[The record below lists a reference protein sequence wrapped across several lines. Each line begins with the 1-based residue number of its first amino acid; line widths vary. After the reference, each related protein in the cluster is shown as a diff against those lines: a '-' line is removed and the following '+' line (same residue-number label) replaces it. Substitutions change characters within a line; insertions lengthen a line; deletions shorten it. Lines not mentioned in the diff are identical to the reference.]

1 MGVIYERQVPA
12 VVRWLGARFSDGPR
26 SWRMTWGSL
35 SIRRGLA
42 FGLWLFEEGFSFHV
56 HALRVSVYV
65 RLPFLSR
72 FAWEPRDICES
83 WGLSTCDNSVHV
95 SWGHRSKCFDV
106 PWSTWVRVSQEVR
119 RADGSWVPY
128 VGIWERGKQR
138 DGRHVE
144 THSYRYM
151 LQSGEVQ
158 ERLAEQ
164 SPPDILTQELTGLLL
179 DAAQWGARVESLPLL
194 DMPPAAAVA
203 SAQRLLVS
211 LGLGEAR
218 LSLGAQGS
226 NPSKAFLHALGSRVG
241 SQALAVFLQKIG
253 PQIQRLNGGRD
264 VQL

>member
-1 MGVIYERQVPA
+1 MGVIYERQIPA
-12 VVRWLGARFSDGPR
+12 VVRWLGARFSDGPQ

-83 WGLSTCDNSVHV
+83 WGFSTCDNSVHV

-106 PWSTWVRVSQEVR
+106 PWATWVRVSQEVR

-128 VGIWERGKQR
+128 VGIWERGKEP

-158 ERLAEQ
+158 ERTATIYVERERRKLK
-164 SPPDILTQELTGLLL
+164 LL
-179 DAAQWGARVESLPLL
+179 
-194 DMPPAAAVA
+194 
-203 SAQRLLVS
+203 RLLPFARTTHYIEVQFS
-211 LGLGEAR
+211 DEVGER
-218 LSLGAQGS
+218 SGS
-226 NPSKAFLHALGSRVG
+226 WKGG
-241 SQALAVFLQKIG
+241 TIG
-253 PQIQRLNGGRD
+253 CAYEMRPDETPRECLKRMERD
-264 VQL
+264 RKF

>member
-158 ERLAEQ
+158 ERTATIYVERERRKLK
-164 SPPDILTQELTGLLL
+164 LL
-179 DAAQWGARVESLPLL
+179 
-194 DMPPAAAVA
+194 
-203 SAQRLLVS
+203 RLLPFARTTHYIEVQFS
-211 LGLGEAR
+211 DEVGER
-218 LSLGAQGS
+218 SGS
-226 NPSKAFLHALGSRVG
+226 WKGG
-241 SQALAVFLQKIG
+241 TIG
-253 PQIQRLNGGRD
+253 CAYEMRPDETPRECLKRMERD
-264 VQL
+264 RKF

>member
-1 MGVIYERQVPA
+1 MASMGVIYERQVPA

-158 ERLAEQ
+158 ERTATIYVERERRKLK
-164 SPPDILTQELTGLLL
+164 LL
-179 DAAQWGARVESLPLL
+179 
-194 DMPPAAAVA
+194 
-203 SAQRLLVS
+203 RLLPFARTTHYIEVQFS
-211 LGLGEAR
+211 DEVGER
-218 LSLGAQGS
+218 SGS
-226 NPSKAFLHALGSRVG
+226 WKGG
-241 SQALAVFLQKIG
+241 TIG
-253 PQIQRLNGGRD
+253 CAYEMRPDETPRECLKRMERD
-264 VQL
+264 RKF

>member
-128 VGIWERGKQR
+128 VGIWERGKQQ

-158 ERLAEQ
+158 ERTATIYVERERRKLK
-164 SPPDILTQELTGLLL
+164 LL
-179 DAAQWGARVESLPLL
+179 
-194 DMPPAAAVA
+194 
-203 SAQRLLVS
+203 RLLPFARTTHYIEVQFS
-211 LGLGEAR
+211 DEVGER
-218 LSLGAQGS
+218 SGS
-226 NPSKAFLHALGSRVG
+226 WKGG
-241 SQALAVFLQKIG
+241 TIG
-253 PQIQRLNGGRD
+253 CAYEMRPDETPRECLKRMERD
-264 VQL
+264 RKF